1 MTMQHTDLAQT
12 TQPADLTKTLVYTTR
27 YGDVHLRE
35 DRLIAFPNGL
45 FGFGDCTVFGV
56 SKLPNVDESPLML
69 LQCVNEPDVA
79 FMVGDPAVLGLSID
93 VEDKKQALKETKMP
107 AEHTQ
112 FLVILTMY
120 DHGDG
125 YYVTANMR
133 APILVD
139 SAKRVAKQHILTNKE
154 YSTQQKI

>member
-1 MTMQHTDLAQT
+1 MPTAAIPMQDASI
-12 TQPADLTKTLVYTTR
+12 DFSRTLVYPTR

-35 DRLIAFPNGL
+35 DRLMSFADGL
-45 FGFGDCTVFGV
+45 FGFSDCTVFGL
-56 SKLPNVDESPLML
+56 SKLPNVDSSPIML
-69 LQCVNEPDVA
+69 LQCVNEPDIG
-79 FMVGDPAVLGLSID
+79 FMVADPTALGLTIKE
-93 VEDKKQALKETKMP
+93 EDRRAALKETRMP
-107 AEHTQ
+107 AEDTQ

-133 APILVD
+133 APLLLD
-139 SAKRVAKQHILTNKE
+139 STKRIGRQHILTNKA